1 MNAQR
6 IVPVWWLSMA
16 PDTPSRGYWD
26 QQIVEDLVS
35 GLVFDHGLSFINHVG
50 AGWLPVFYEGRGAVV
65 VVPGRSHVGYEQQ
78 ITEAIAPLPWVLL
91 IVTGDEEH
99 RFRWMDVTHPRMR
112 RWVQTPDPRQDSG
125 ADGFLPVGWTP
136 HTTNNA
142 AYHEALW
149 PLGSSDPRSREV
161 LWSFCG
167 QVTHQRRQ
175 QCVDALT
182 RIGDKLGAHRLVGT
196 AGFTQGLAANAYA
209 AVLGDSKVVLCPS
222 GPVTVDTFRVC
233 EALQMGA
240 VPVLDTR
247 TPKADE
253 SDYWRLVF
261 GEHPLPMIDDWAT
274 VGGAIL
280 DAAKPARQL
289 QVAAWWS
296 RWKAELGETFARTV
310 RDLAGIPDEPDDM
323 ITVIVATS
331 PTEAGHNRHTVD
343 TFASVRRHLPRAR
356 VIIAADGV
364 RPEQEHLREQYEGE
378 LFVWLWPP
386 TPGVSVSAL
395 DAWGH
400 QALSVKAA
408 VQHAKTPTLLFME
421 HDTPLTDGE
430 IPWRDAALAVMNGE
444 MDVLRFHHE
453 AQIHPEH
460 RWLMVDL
467 EPRVVAG
474 VPVMFTAQWSQR
486 PHVANTGFYR
496 WMLSRYF
503 GRESRTMIEDTMH
516 GVLQVAWMEHP
527 DEFRATWP
535 VAIYAPDGTMVRH
548 THIDGRGDSPK
559 WDMIYEYDGP
569 VPEGAPYPTSKR
581 SE

>member
-26 QQIVEDLVS
+26 GQIVEDLVS

-136 HTTNNA
+136 HTTNND
-142 AYHEALW
+142 AYHLAHW
-149 PLGSSDPRSREV
+149 PPGSRPPLTRDV
-161 LWSFCG
+161 LWTFAG
-167 QVTHQRRQ
+167 QVTHPRRQ
-175 QCVDALT
+175 QCADALR
-182 RIGDKLGAHRLVGT
+182 RIMDKLGRHDMIET
-196 AGFTQGLAANAYA
+196 AGFTQGHDPKRYA
-209 AVLGDSKVVLCPS
+209 AMLASAKVAPCPS

-240 VPVLDTR
+240 VPVLDNR

-261 GEHPLPMIDDWAT
+261 GDHPLPTIDDWST

-280 DAAKPARQL
+280 DASKPARQL

-296 RWKAELGETFARTV
+296 RWKAELGERFARTV
-310 RDLAGIPDEPDDM
+310 RDLAGIPDEPDDL
-323 ITVIVATS
+323 ITVVVATS
-331 PTEAGHNRHTVD
+331 PTETGTNRHTVE
-343 TFASVRRHLPRAR
+343 TIASVRRHLPRAR

-364 RPEQEHLREQYEGE
+364 RPEQEHLRERYLRE
-378 LFVWLWPP
+378 LFVWLWPGDR
-386 TPGVSVSAL
+386 GVSLSAL
-395 DAWGH
+395 DEWGH

-408 VQHAKTPTLLFME
+408 VRHVTTPTILFME

-430 IPWRDAALAVMNGE
+430 IPWAAAAKVVLQGDL
-444 MDVLRFHHE
+444 DVLRFHHE

-467 EPRVVAG
+467 EPVDVGG
-474 VPVMFTAQWSQR
+474 VPVMHTMQWSQR
-486 PHVANTGFYR
+486 PHLANTGFYK
-496 WMLSRYF
+496 WMLGKYF
-503 GRESRTMIEDTMH
+503 GRESRTMIEDAMH
-516 GVLQVAWMEHP
+516 GVVQVAWMEHP
-527 DEFRATWP
+527 AEARSWWKLG
-535 VAIYAPDGTMVRH
+535 IYAPAGTMVRH
-548 THIDGRGDSPK
+548 THSDARGDAPK

-569 VPEGAPYPTSKR
+569 IPEGAPYPTSKR